1 MRGDRRQAETLP
13 AAVRPEPL
21 PTFEDSCLV
30 VIDGPRLGQCVRL
43 HEVPVVIGRS
53 PQADFHIDHPS
64 ISRLHCSIWQEV
76 LGASVRDLG
85 SKNGVLVNGTRVR
98 SSGLADGD
106 HVALGD
112 VMLKFVAGGSVE
124 ARYHE
129 ALYGLANLDSL
140 TQLLNRRAFREAVD
154 AAVAG
159 TAQDPEPLSLAIFDL
174 DHFKQ
179 INDVLGHDA
188 GDAALRRLSSTLR
201 RQLRARDSAGRLG
214 GDEFCVL
221 LPRTGPSEAH
231 VWCDTLR
238 RSIQGLGLSGSGL
251 AQEVSISVGVATW
264 EPAMRNSHEFM
275 RLADMALLRAKAAGR
290 NRVCPAIMGE

>member
-1 MRGDRRQAETLP
+1 MANPRQSAETLP

-21 PTFEDSCLV
+21 PSFEDSCLV
-30 VIDGPRLGQCVRL
+30 VIDGPHIGQCVHV

-53 PQADFHIDHPS
+53 TQADFRIDHPS
-64 ISRLHCSIWQEV
+64 VSRLHCSIWQEV

-85 SKNGVLVNGTRVR
+85 SKNGVQVNGSPVR
-98 SSGLADGD
+98 YSTLVDGD
-106 HVALGD
+106 HIALGD
-112 VMLKFVAGGSVE
+112 VMLKFVAGGSLE

-129 ALYGLANLDSL
+129 ALFGLANLDSL
-140 TQLLNRRAFREAVD
+140 TQLLNRRAFREALD
-154 AAVAG
+154 TAVAA
-159 TAQDPEPLSLAIFDL
+159 TSMDPEPLSVAIFDL

-188 GDAALRRLSSTLR
+188 GDAALRRLSSILR
-201 RQLRARDSAGRLG
+201 RSLRERDLAGRLG

-231 VWCDTLR
+231 VWCETLR
-238 RSIQGLGLSGSGL
+238 RSIDGLGLSGSGL
-251 AQEVSISVGVATW
+251 PEEVSISVGVATW
-264 EPAMRNSHEFM
+264 NPAMGSSHEFL